1 MESPLGSLP
10 DDPERLKAL
19 LVEHQ
24 QTLAQKD
31 DALAR
36 SAHEIEILKSKL
48 TWFEEQLQL
57 ARHKRFGASSE
68 KHAFQAQL
76 FNEAEVLSD
85 QAEEREPEEIT
96 YRRAKRKPG
105 RRPLPP
111 HLPREEVLHDLSEAE
126 KVCACCGESLHC
138 IGEERSEKLDI
149 IPAKARVIVHVR
161 PKYACRGCEDGVK
174 RAPLPPQPI
183 PKSIATPGLLAWVVT
198 GKYLDRMPLYHLEG
212 VLKRLEVE
220 VSRTT
225 LATWMIRGAELL
237 NPLYCALHRALLER
251 DIVQADETTVQV
263 LKEAGKSAQSKSY
276 LWVYRA
282 GTGPPITLYE
292 YQPTRGG
299 EHPERFLEGFRGY
312 LQSDGYKAYRSLCAK
327 NPELIAL
334 GCMAHVRRKFDEAAK
349 AHPNAK
355 AKRGSAA
362 TRAMA
367 MIGKLYAV
375 EKRIRD
381 LPPEGRYRVR
391 QDIAKP
397 LLDEFHAWLTET
409 APRVMPQSLLGEAIT
424 YALNQWP
431 TLTTYLEDG
440 RLEID
445 NNATER
451 DIRPFVMGR
460 KAWLFSDTPQGAR
473 ASAVLYSIV
482 RCAKANGLEPYDYLR
497 ELFET
502 LPAIAPEDAD
512 AIKAL
517 LPWQVA
523 ERQTQTA
530 DSKHPETAAA
540 A

>member
-1 MESPLGSLP
+1 MERPLEFLP

-19 LVEHQ
+19 VVDHRQE
-24 QTLAQKD
+24 LAQKD

-36 SAHEIEILKSKL
+36 RAHEIEILTAKL
-48 TWFEEQLQL
+48 SWFEEQLRL

-68 KHAFQAQL
+68 KRAYQAEL
-76 FNEAEVLSD
+76 FNEAEALSD
-85 QAEEREPEEIT
+85 QAEGEEHEEIT

-105 RRPLPP
+105 RRPLPA
-111 HLPREEVLHDLSEAE
+111 HLPREEIIHDLADSE
-126 KVCACCGESLHC
+126 KICACGQPLHC

-174 RAPLPPQPI
+174 RAPLPPPPI
-183 PKSIATPGLLAWVVT
+183 PKSIVTPGLLAWIVT

-212 VLKRLEVE
+212 VLKRLGVE

-225 LATWMIRGAELL
+225 LASWVIRGAEWL
-237 NPLYCALHRALLER
+237 NPLYEAMHRALLER

-263 LKEAGKSAQSKSY
+263 LKEPGKRAQSKSF

-299 EHPERFLEGFRGY
+299 EHPERFLAGFSGY
-312 LQSDGYKAYRSLCAK
+312 LQSDGYKGYQSLCAK
-327 NPELIAL
+327 RPELTAL

-362 TRAMA
+362 TRAIA
-367 MIGKLYAV
+367 LIAKLYAV

-391 QDIAKP
+391 QETAKP
-397 LLDEFHAWLTET
+397 RLDEFHTWLKKT
-409 APRVMPQSLLGEAIT
+409 APRVMPKSLLGEAVS

-460 KAWLFSDTPQGAR
+460 RAWLFSDTPQGAQ
-473 ASAVLYSIV
+473 ASAMLYSVIGS
-482 RCAKANGLEPYDYLR
+482 AKANGLEPYSYLR
-497 ELFET
+497 ELFEK
-502 LPAIAPEDAD
+502 LPAIPPEDND
-512 AIKAL
+512 AIEAL
-517 LPWQVA
+517 LPWRVA
-523 ERQTQTA
+523 ERQTQA
-530 DSKHPETAAA
+530 SDSKNPETAAA
-540 A
+540 